1 MAAPIKNLENLL
13 GYLVVKNR
21 VISKNIANVGTENYK
36 REDVV
41 FKDLLTKSTNEV
53 IKTADNRHISLNNSG
68 FADGKMFQVVQDN
81 ENNSVSGINNV
92 DIDKE
97 MSELAETTLLYRF
110 ATRKIGDY
118 FKSIQGVIKGG
129 AL

>member
-41 FKDLLTKSTNEV
+41 FKDLLNKSTNEV
-53 IKTADNRHISLNNSG
+53 IRTADDRHISLNNSG
-68 FADGKMFQVVQDN
+68 SADGKTFQVVQDN

-129 AL
+129 AS

>member
-1 MAAPIKNLENLL
+1 MAVSIKNLENFAS
-13 GYLVVKNR
+13 YLITKNR

-41 FKDLLTKSTNEV
+41 FKDLLNQNTNEIIGSTDSKHIGFGGSGSSDGPLFEI
-53 IKTADNRHISLNNSG
+53 IKDPDETSI
-68 FADGKMFQVVQDN
+68 
-81 ENNSVSGINNV
+81 SGINNV

-129 AL
+129 S